1 MLNSRSMKLKSIL
14 LLFSLT
20 VTLLSGCKKGCV
32 VCTGMS
38 APREFCEGD
47 FTQKSYYQNAVNAYE
62 ATGGVCEEN

>member
-1 MLNSRSMKLKSIL
+1 MKLKSIL
-14 LLFSLT
+14 VFCCFT
-20 VTLLSGCKKGCV
+20 AIVLSGCKKGCV